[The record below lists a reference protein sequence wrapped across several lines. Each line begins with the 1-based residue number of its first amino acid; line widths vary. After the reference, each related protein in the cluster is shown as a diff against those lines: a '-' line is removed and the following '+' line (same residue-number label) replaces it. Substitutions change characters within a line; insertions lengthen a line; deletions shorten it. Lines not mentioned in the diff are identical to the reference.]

1 MIGVDVVDE
10 LTQDA
15 RRNIAAARARLRA
28 AQIEAITAD
37 VLEWPVP
44 DDLSVV
50 YLYCPFTGPLFHHA
64 MERIFESYD
73 RNPRRLHLVYAY
85 PWEHNWLLRSGR
97 VVVED
102 VRPAQWP
109 PWPWWWRTGWAL
121 VTYRVVGRDEGH
133 AGIPDVRRRLFRPRR
148 ALQRWSAPNDH
159 MFKLVR
165 AGEVVATSAPDRF

>member
-1 MIGVDVVDE
+1 MIGVDFVDQ

-148 ALQRWSAPNDH
+148 ALRRWSAPNDDT
-159 MFKLVR
+159 FKLVR
-165 AGEVVATSAPDRF
+165 AGEVVATSTPDPS